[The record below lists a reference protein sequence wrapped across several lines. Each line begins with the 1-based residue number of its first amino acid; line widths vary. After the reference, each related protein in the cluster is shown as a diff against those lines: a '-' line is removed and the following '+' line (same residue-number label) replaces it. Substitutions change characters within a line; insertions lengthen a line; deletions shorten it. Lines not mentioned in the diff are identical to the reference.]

1 MQFPGGFNGEFNGG
15 LDGGGR
21 GGYAAGMVRNELRY
35 DSMVEEA
42 LRGVIGKALT
52 HAAKHGLPGEHHF
65 YITFRTDDPGVAI
78 PEHLRQ
84 RYPGEMTIVLQH
96 QFWGLEV
103 GTDQFSVTLTFS
115 NKPEKLTV
123 PYAAVVAFADPSV
136 RFGLQF
142 DVADGQGKAQRSTD
156 SSPKSTAPE
165 PAIGGANE
173 STPDGPSGPDD
184 DAQAVAGGA
193 ENVVPLDTFRRK

>member
-1 MQFPGGFNGEFNGG
+1 M
-15 LDGGGR
+15 
-21 GGYAAGMVRNELRY
+21 AGNELRY

-42 LRGVIGKALT
+42 LRGVVGKALA
-52 HAAKHGLPGEHHF
+52 HAAEHGLPGEHHF
-65 YITFRTDDPGVAI
+65 YITFRTSDAGIVVPD
-78 PEHLRQ
+78 HLRQ

-103 GTDQFSVTLTFS
+103 GDEEFSVTLTFS
-115 NKPEKLTV
+115 DVAEKLTV

-142 DVADGQGKAQRSTD
+142 DVADGQGKTGTGEPSKT
-156 SSPKSTAPE
+156 TASG
-165 PAIGGANE
+165 PAAGGANE
-173 STPDGPSGPDD
+173 SSSGSPDSAAP
-184 DAQAVAGGA
+184 AVAVGS